1 MNLSRD
7 ERNLIFYL
15 RYSLIIGPLSATAFL
30 LISIFGANIHIS
42 ALSTALL
49 ALLSAV
55 PGYLILPGLLYEDF
69 KAGMTFTVDQMVYY
83 IFAMITLGIGPSILF
98 FSKYDPVLKKMT
110 NEK

>member
-15 RYSLIIGPLSATAFL
+15 RYSLIVGPLSAIAFL

-49 ALLSAV
+49 ALLSAI

-83 IFAMITLGIGPSILF
+83 IFTMITMGIGPAILF
-98 FSKYDPVLKKMT
+98 FTKLDPIIKRMKSKK
-110 NEK
+110 